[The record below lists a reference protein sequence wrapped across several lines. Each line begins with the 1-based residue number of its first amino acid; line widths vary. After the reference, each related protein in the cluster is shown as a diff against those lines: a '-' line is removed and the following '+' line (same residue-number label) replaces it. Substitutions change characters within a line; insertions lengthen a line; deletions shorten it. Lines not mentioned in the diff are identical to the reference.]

1 MAENLMAVITAAAE
15 NMYPRHNGC
24 GYIK

>member
-1 MAENLMAVITAAAE
+1 MVENLMAVITAAAE
-15 NMYPRHNGC
+15 NMYSRYNGC